1 MGGNCIE
8 FQYAGCGWNCKENV
22 RGWIDSW
29 RIGYKIESSR
39 QGICRRV
46 ALDVREN
53 VRLRGTTANQTILA
67 MESALA
73 DGQGYAQTV
82 PEVEGQM
89 GVPA

>member
-1 MGGNCIE
+1 
-8 FQYAGCGWNCKENV
+8 
-22 RGWIDSW
+22 
-29 RIGYKIESSR
+29 
-39 QGICRRV
+39 
-46 ALDVREN
+46 
-53 VRLRGTTANQTILA
+53 